1 MKFFDVDILTS
12 RKTKNQL
19 KSLTTKPNYAIL
31 QEHKDGE
38 ILAELIPARYE
49 LREIIKDKWRT
60 MNTTNATILGTAIL
74 SNIGEYSN
82 TVETVITY
90 SFNRTIYW
98 ATVEGLI
105 RGLPTSVNDNAES
118 SPYKLA
124 KGWGFK
130 IFEPV
135 TEVSTAFNS
144 NVPDSFENYNISI
157 ICNKFGHNL
166 ITGN

>member
-1 MKFFDVDILTS
+1 MPF
-12 RKTKNQL
+12 
-19 KSLTTKPNYAIL
+19 

-49 LREIIKDKWRT
+49 LRDIIKDEWRT
-60 MNTTNATILGTAIL
+60 MNSTNATILGTTVL
-74 SNIGEYSN
+74 SNTGEYSN

-105 RGLPTSVNDNAES
+105 RGLPTSVYDNANS
-118 SPYKLA
+118 SPYSLA

-135 TEVSTAFNS
+135 TEVSHYFHPYVHS
-144 NVPDSFENYNISI
+144 KCNVILMIWSQLNIRNFTNDSYRLNKSVLVYNPE
-157 ICNKFGHNL
+157 L
-166 ITGN
+166 R